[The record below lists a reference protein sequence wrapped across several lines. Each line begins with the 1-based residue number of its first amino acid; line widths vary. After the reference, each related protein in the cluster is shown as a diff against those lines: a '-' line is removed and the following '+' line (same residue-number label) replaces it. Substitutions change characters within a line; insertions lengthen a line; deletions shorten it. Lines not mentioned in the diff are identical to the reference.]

1 MTQTITKFIQD
12 NAVIGSKIRLNNN
25 ETFRARNFA
34 NSADVDLLKLNV
46 SDVLEVLKQPTAAAA
61 LPIPQSAK
69 EYVTVEYVQNYVL
82 GKTDAKDAVN
92 LLADANVALTG
103 TTPLAID
110 GVTATNNMRV
120 ALTGQTTGSQNG
132 IYVYTITGPNYA
144 LTRATDFD
152 QVGDASGNEVTAG
165 AYFKIISGTAYSG
178 WEAVLTTA
186 GPIVIGTTT
195 LVFALNPTV
204 IALSGGDMVKKTG
217 NDFSVD
223 LATLSGLES
232 TSPGSAVGQ
241 LRVKVDTAALE
252 KDQTTRRDPTTGA
265 VMARSAKKEV
275 FTLTATDVTN
285 QYLDL
290 TAVAGQSSI
299 QFLVAGGGV
308 QIETDDY
315 TVNYT
320 GGTGGKTRISFAGGL
335 ATAGVSALVSGDKVV
350 VSYTAF

>member
-46 SDVLEVLKQPTAAAA
+46 SNVLEVLKQPTAATA

-92 LLADANVALTG
+92 LLADTNIALTG
-103 TTPLAID
+103 TTPLLID

-120 ALTGQTTGSQNG
+120 ALTGQSTGSQNG

-144 LTRATDFD
+144 LARAADFD
-152 QVGDASGNEVTAG
+152 QNEVTAG

-186 GPIVIGTTT
+186 DPIVIGTTT

-232 TSPGSAVGQ
+232 TSPGSAAGQ

-265 VMARSAKKEV
+265 VMTRSAKKEV
-275 FTLTATDVTN
+275 FTLTVTDVIN

-299 QFLVAGGGV
+299 QFLVAGLAV
-308 QIETDDY
+308 QVETDDY